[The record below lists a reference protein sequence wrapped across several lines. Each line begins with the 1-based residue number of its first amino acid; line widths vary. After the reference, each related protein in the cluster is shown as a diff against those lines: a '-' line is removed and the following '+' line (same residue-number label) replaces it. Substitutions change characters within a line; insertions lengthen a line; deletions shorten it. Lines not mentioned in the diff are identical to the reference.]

1 MSVHGYNYRLQWL
14 YGRDVSSGINA
25 RFYAYCAHSTG
36 IYTPSQKMHDNKV
49 SKVYMYLFV
58 EEVRA
63 HQSVMAWVMVFGVV
77 VPKVGASRG
86 PVNIEVELVG
96 AIPYPVEAHFD
107 RLLPFLL
114 DCIVFKTHCCGVI
127 YFHGSGG

>member
-1 MSVHGYNYRLQWL
+1 M
-14 YGRDVSSGINA
+14 SSGSNA
-25 RFYAYCAHSTG
+25 RFCAYCAHSTR
-36 IYTPSQKMHDNKV
+36 IDTPLQKMHDNKV

-86 PVNIEVELVG
+86 PVNIELTLTSV
-96 AIPYPVEAHFD
+96 ISDPVEVHVNC
-107 RLLPFLL
+107 L
-114 DCIVFKTHCCGVI
+114 
-127 YFHGSGG
+127 